1 MYDSNNKE
9 YIDLAAGIAVNA
21 LGHCPPNVTK
31 VLADQANTLVHCSN
45 LYYNKFAPILSKLLV
60 DNTKRSGGMPDAHSV
75 FLSNS
80 GTEANEAALKFARK
94 YGKTVGNDNKTKLIS
109 FNGSFHGRTF
119 GALTMTPNPKYQAP
133 FAPMVPNVAYG
144 DFNDIKGLDALI
156 TKDTAGVILEPIQGE
171 GGINPATELFV
182 KAVRKRC
189 NEVDAVLIFD
199 EIQCGLGR
207 TGKFWAHSHYGP
219 DAQPDIITCAKA
231 LGNGFPIGGTIVNEK
246 VHNAIKPGDHGTTY
260 GGNPL
265 ASRVA
270 IEVVSELSRATFL
283 HGVESRGRALTKSL
297 NHIVQNFPKL
307 ATEVRGSGLI
317 QGLQLTINPSHVIER
332 AQKKGF
338 LIISC
343 GKDTI
348 RFIPPLNIPMPALKQ
363 ALTSLREIFEEI
375 NDEIEGIVKPSKKTK
390 ST

>member
-1 MYDSNNKE
+1 MNSQKFVKTFAGFQVPTYNRPDDIVFVRGEGSYLYDSNNKE

-60 DNTKRSGGMPDAHSV
+60 DNTKDLVVCQMLIPFSFPTPELRPTKLPSSLPAS
-75 FLSNS
+75 
-80 GTEANEAALKFARK
+80 T
-94 YGKTVGNDNKTKLIS
+94 GKTVGNDNKTKLIS

-338 LIISC
+338 
-343 GKDTI
+343 
-348 RFIPPLNIPMPALKQ
+348 
-363 ALTSLREIFEEI
+363 
-375 NDEIEGIVKPSKKTK
+375 
-390 ST
+390 